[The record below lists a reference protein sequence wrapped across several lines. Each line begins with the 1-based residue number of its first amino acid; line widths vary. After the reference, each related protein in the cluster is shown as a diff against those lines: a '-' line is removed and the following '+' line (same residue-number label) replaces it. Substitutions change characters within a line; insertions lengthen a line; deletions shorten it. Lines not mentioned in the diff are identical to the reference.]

1 MEWQISVW
9 LEFAQEEACI
19 RVKKKKK
26 IKPGRVDQKKRKKK
40 KLFKFFK
47 LVRVIMFHQEKKN
60 AFHCY
65 FVENSRSTLENV
77 SIPVSLRAVFLPGEK
92 PV

>member
-1 MEWQISVW
+1 MPKKKHV
-9 LEFAQEEACI
+9 LEL
-19 RVKKKKK
+19 KKKKK
-26 IKPGRVDQKKRKKK
+26 NQARQSGPKKKKKK

-47 LVRVIMFHQEKKN
+47 LVRVIMFHQEKKKN

-65 FVENSRSTLENV
+65 FVENSRSTLENM

>member
-26 IKPGRVDQKKRKKK
+26 SSQAEWTKKKKKKKTLKIFYTGQSYNVSPRKKK
-40 KLFKFFK
+40 KCLSLLFCRKFKEYFGEYEHPCFFK
-47 LVRVIMFHQEKKN
+47 GSFP
-60 AFHCY
+60 
-65 FVENSRSTLENV
+65 TW
-77 SIPVSLRAVFLPGEK
+77 
-92 PV
+92 